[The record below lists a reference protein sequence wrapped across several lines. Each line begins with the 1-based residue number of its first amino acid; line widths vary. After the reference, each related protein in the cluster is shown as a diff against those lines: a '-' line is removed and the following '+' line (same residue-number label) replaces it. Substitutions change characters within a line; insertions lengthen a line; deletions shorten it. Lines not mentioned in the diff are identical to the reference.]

1 MAFVSKEELQQLDRA
16 KNTKD
21 NHKCILGKYL
31 DFCHAPTSQHGLGM
45 PANWAPRMK
54 AGYALDLS
62 GRQQEGKNH
71 DEIFSDFVTL
81 MDTECVES
89 NVYCVGSMLYLQ
101 KEKQVEHSEIY
112 EPLYLCIQSKWIMWY
127 LPGHNDTSTY
137 LLAALFDER

>member
-62 GRQQEGKNH
+62 DRQQEGKNH
-71 DEIFSDFVTL
+71 DEIFSDFVTYAYNQVHADDDHNGKCTMRNFKSWL
-81 MDTECVES
+81 S
-89 NVYCVGSMLYLQ
+89 YCLKS
-101 KEKQVEHSEIY
+101 
-112 EPLYLCIQSKWIMWY
+112 MWY
-127 LPGHNDTSTY
+127 CCVRVN
-137 LLAALFDER
+137 